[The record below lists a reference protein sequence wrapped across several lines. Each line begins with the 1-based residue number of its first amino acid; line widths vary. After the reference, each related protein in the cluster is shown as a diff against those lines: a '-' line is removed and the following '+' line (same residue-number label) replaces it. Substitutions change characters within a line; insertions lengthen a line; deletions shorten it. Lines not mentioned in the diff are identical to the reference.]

1 MLVCVTI
8 KQVAA
13 IYPTIPTIRL
23 DLDVLNNEKK
33 KKTLL
38 DRIKTAITS
47 KICYLWETHFRL
59 KDTNRMKEKYTIQ
72 TARQERKK
80 QLY

>member
-1 MLVCVTI
+1 MLVSVTI

-33 KKTLL
+33 KTLL
-38 DRIKTAITS
+38 DWIKTAITS

-59 KDTNRMKEKYTIQ
+59 KDTNRMKEKYIIQ